1 MGQPHDLA
9 IRDFAEADFDDV
21 VARWHET
28 NLASYR
34 YNAVQQRHTLADA
47 RAFFRIK
54 LLPACH
60 VWVATRSG
68 GLMGMLAFEAPW
80 IRHFAIF
87 PEHQRQGIGT
97 ALLEKARE
105 RSPAEIRLFT
115 FQRNAPARA
124 FYEKHGFVAVAFGIS
139 PAPELEPD
147 VEYRWPS

>member
-1 MGQPHDLA
+1 LGQPHDLA
-9 IRDFAEADFDDV
+9 IRDFVEADFDNLV
-21 VARWHET
+21 TRWHET
-28 NLASYR
+28 NLASYP
-34 YNAVQQRHTLADA
+34 YNDVQQRHTLADA
-47 RAFFRIK
+47 RVFFKNK
-54 LLPACH
+54 LLSACE

-68 GLMGMLAFEAPW
+68 GLLGMLAWEAPW

-97 ALLEKARE
+97 ALLERARE

-147 VEYRWPS
+147 VEYRWPA